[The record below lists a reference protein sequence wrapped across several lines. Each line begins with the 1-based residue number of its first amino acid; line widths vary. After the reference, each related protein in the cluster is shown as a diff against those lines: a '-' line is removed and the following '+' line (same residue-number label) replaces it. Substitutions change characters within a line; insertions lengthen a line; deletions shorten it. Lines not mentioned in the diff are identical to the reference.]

1 MGQQDPPAGVS
12 GAPSD
17 NNIMLWN
24 AVIFGPHDT
33 PFEDGTFKLTIE
45 FTEEYPNKPPT
56 VRFVSKMFHPNVYA
70 DGGICLDI
78 QSLLDEPNP
87 NSPANS
93 VAAQLYQENR
103 REYEKRVASI
113 VEQSWLIF
121 SEESEGKEEG
131 GKGEATE

>member
-1 MGQQDPPAGVS
+1 
-12 GAPSD
+12 
-17 NNIMLWN
+17 
-24 AVIFGPHDT
+24 
-33 PFEDGTFKLTIE
+33 
-45 FTEEYPNKPPT
+45 
-56 VRFVSKMFHPNVYA
+56 MFHPNVYA
-70 DGGICLDI
+70 DGGICLDILQNRWSPTYDVSAILTSI

>member
-1 MGQQDPPAGVS
+1 LQNRWSPTYDVS
-12 GAPSD
+12 A
-17 NNIMLWN
+17 I
-24 AVIFGPHDT
+24 
-33 PFEDGTFKLTIE
+33 LT
-45 FTEEYPNKPPT
+45 
-56 VRFVSKMFHPNVYA
+56 S
-70 DGGICLDI
+70 I

-113 VEQSWLIF
+113 VEQSWFFRYLYIGITFLCIFPPGQPFIYRYYIF